1 MTDRHPSLQTRDLVT
16 AIQVVEGSFPSNEEE
31 QLDAWQLL
39 IDSGI
44 VWQLQGTYAPRR
56 DDPHRE
62 GASRSPGEGMS
73 AYEVLPPLV
82 GAQGEP
88 IDVRVGSLVQW
99 THPNC
104 QTQGV
109 ILKVKR

>member
-44 VWQLQGTYAPRR
+44 VWQLQGTYAR
-56 DDPHRE
+56 
-62 GASRSPGEGMS
+62 GAMS
-73 AYEVLPPLV
+73 LIEKGLV
-82 GAQGEP
+82 EAP
-88 IDVRVGSLVQW
+88 
-99 THPNC
+99 
-104 QTQGV
+104 
-109 ILKVKR
+109 VKA

>member
-44 VWQLQGTYAPRR
+44 VWQLQGTYARGAMSLI
-56 DDPHRE
+56 E
-62 GASRSPGEGMS
+62 GG
-73 AYEVLPPLV
+73 LV
-82 GAQGEP
+82 EAP
-88 IDVRVGSLVQW
+88 
-99 THPNC
+99 
-104 QTQGV
+104 
-109 ILKVKR
+109 VKA